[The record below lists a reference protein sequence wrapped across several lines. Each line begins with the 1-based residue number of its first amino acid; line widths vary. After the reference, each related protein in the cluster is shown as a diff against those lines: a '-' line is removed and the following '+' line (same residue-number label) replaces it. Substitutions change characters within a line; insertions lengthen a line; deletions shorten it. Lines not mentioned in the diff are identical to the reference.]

1 MVGRKSGGL
10 AGHGEVSRRY
20 SDGKRFPLPGFA
32 PAAISPLFP
41 PAVQDYLLRMKLMA
55 GPTRNLARIA
65 IAAAAIAAATGAAFA
80 AWVDQG
86 AGIFLTMVESGL
98 AWCF

>member
-1 MVGRKSGGL
+1 
-10 AGHGEVSRRY
+10 
-20 SDGKRFPLPGFA
+20 
-32 PAAISPLFP
+32 
-41 PAVQDYLLRMKLMA
+41 MKLMA
-55 GPTRNLARIA
+55 GPTRNFARIA

-86 AGIFLTMVESGL
+86 AVIFLTMVESGL

>member
-1 MVGRKSGGL
+1 
-10 AGHGEVSRRY
+10 
-20 SDGKRFPLPGFA
+20 
-32 PAAISPLFP
+32 
-41 PAVQDYLLRMKLMA
+41 VQDYLCIMKLTA
-55 GPTRNLARIA
+55 GPTRNLVRVA
-65 IAAAAIAAATGAAFA
+65 IAGMAIAAATGAAFA